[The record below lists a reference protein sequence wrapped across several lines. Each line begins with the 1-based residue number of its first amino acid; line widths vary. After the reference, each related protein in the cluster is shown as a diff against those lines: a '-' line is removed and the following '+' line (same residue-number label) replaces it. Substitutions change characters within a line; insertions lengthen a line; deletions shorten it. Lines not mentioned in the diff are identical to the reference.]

1 VKLAI
6 VHDYLNQMGGAERV
20 LKVLHEVYP
29 DAPIYTSIYEPSLV
43 DPAFMG
49 MDIRTTFMQRL
60 PFVARHHR
68 PFLPVFPLAFESLD
82 LRQYDVV
89 LSVSSAWSKSVLTR
103 PETCHVCYCLSPMRF
118 AWSFLDYA
126 PGEVNRWQGSLLLP
140 ILMALRA
147 WDVASAA
154 RVDHFIGISS
164 HVARRILKYYRRQA
178 AVIYPPV
185 ETRSFAAEAAN
196 AGDDGYFLIV
206 ARLIPYKRIDLA
218 IEACN
223 RIGAKLKIIGNGRDR
238 TRLEAL
244 AGQGGNV
251 EFLGHVEESEK
262 RRYLRRCRAFIF
274 PNSEE
279 DFGIAPVEALAS
291 GRPLVAYAAGG
302 ALDMIEE
309 GMNGL
314 FVRGQTVEA
323 LADVLARVPNYSWD
337 SRAISEHASKFDVE
351 TFKSTLQA
359 FVTEKVAEHLRPA
372 LGAGAHFGQSQ
383 PALPST

>member
-1 VKLAI
+1 
-6 VHDYLNQMGGAERV
+6 
-20 LKVLHEVYP
+20 
-29 DAPIYTSIYEPSLV
+29 
-43 DPAFMG
+43 
-49 MDIRTTFMQRL
+49 
-60 PFVARHHR
+60 
-68 PFLPVFPLAFESLD
+68 
-82 LRQYDVV
+82 
-89 LSVSSAWSKSVLTR
+89 
-103 PETCHVCYCLSPMRF
+103 
-118 AWSFLDYA
+118 
-126 PGEVNRWQGSLLLP
+126 
-140 ILMALRA
+140 
-147 WDVASAA
+147 
-154 RVDHFIGISS
+154 
-164 HVARRILKYYRRQA
+164 
-178 AVIYPPV
+178 
-185 ETRSFAAEAAN
+185 
-196 AGDDGYFLIV
+196 
-206 ARLIPYKRIDLA
+206 
-218 IEACN
+218 
-223 RIGAKLKIIGNGRDR
+223 
-238 TRLEAL
+238 
-244 AGQGGNV
+244 
-251 EFLGHVEESEK
+251 
-262 RRYLRRCRAFIF
+262 LRRCRAFIF